1 MKKILLGIGIF
12 AVAFLILFIS
22 IFDSSVIT
30 YPKNLTPVLE
40 GTDVPSIDYPLP
52 TEGKVLPDSPFWKV
66 KALRDRIWFE
76 MTTSHLRKAQLALL
90 FADKRLVMAETLYGK
105 GEKDLALVTLTK
117 AEKYLP
123 IALHEESIARAQ
135 GVDTN
140 AFLMQLSL
148 ASLKHKEV
156 VERMIQLAPVSDKSQ
171 VAQIE
176 SYANDVYK
184 SAVEVLNSKGI
195 PVSKDPFDRDLKQ

>member
-40 GTDVPSIDYPLP
+40 GTKVPSIDYPLP

-123 IALHEESIARAQ
+123 IASQEESIARAQ

-140 AFLMQLSL
+140 TFLMQLSL

-184 SAVEVLNSKGI
+184 STVEVLNSKGI
-195 PVSKDPFDRDLKQ
+195 PVSKDPFDRDL